1 MNSTQEIEKS
11 GQLILPM
18 LHSEIH
24 KTSSDGIEMG
34 VLENGMPYLSQRG
47 LVKMS
52 GIARTSFQNLSSN
65 WKNEKESGTGFEI
78 NKLLLEAGYNEDE
91 LFIEVEVGGRKTYAY
106 TEPVCLAILEYYAF
120 DAKKKSD
127 VAQNSFRT
135 LSKAGFRVFVYQYT
149 GYKPQH
155 QHLDSWKH
163 FHDRIDLVYNKVPKG
178 YYCMFR
184 EIAGMIV
191 SLIRQNILVNDKIIP
206 DISVGQH
213 WAKYWKSG
221 GFDAKFGNRVEYS
234 HNYPDYYPQ
243 SKSNPQPAKAYPN
256 ESLHIFRQWF
266 EETYLISKFPKYIL
280 NQSKQGKIEL
290 NIANKAIDS
299 VSLPMLDKKA

>member
-1 MNSTQEIEKS
+1 MNNSAKS
-11 GQLILPM
+11 DKTGQLVLSM

-24 KTSSDGIEMG
+24 KTSTDGIEMG

-47 LVKMS
+47 IVKMT
-52 GIARTSFQNLSSN
+52 GIARSPFQRLSTN
-65 WKNEKESGTGFEI
+65 WKSDKTSGIGFEI
-78 NKLLLEAGYNEDE
+78 NKLLTSSGYTEDE
-91 LFIEVEVGGRKTYAY
+91 LFIEVEVNGRKTYAY
-106 TEPVCLAILEYYAF
+106 TEPVCLALLEYYAF
-120 DAKKKSD
+120 DAKKKSE
-127 VAQNSFRT
+127 VAQNSYRI

-155 QHLDSWKH
+155 EQLDSWKH
-163 FHDRIDLVYNKVPKG
+163 FHDRIDLVYNEVPKG
-178 YYCMFR
+178 YYCIFR

-213 WAKYWKSG
+213 WSKYWNAS
-221 GFDAKFGNRVEYS
+221 DLNVKFGNRLEYS

-243 SKSNPQPAKAYPN
+243 SKSNPQSAKAYPN

-290 NIANKAIDS
+290 SIANKVIES